1 MKVYHQLGFRDKWNI
16 DCYGEGFGDGLIFSP
31 INMES
36 NKLLALPTDIRANSF
51 LDPQMYLLSTEK
63 SSNVTYPFFP
73 GNIKAG
79 FSTSDLDTAN
89 EQIAELCIDYQMEAN
104 FKYIVIPT
112 RYFEATP
119 TKYLEQTM
127 QNFVIPFLD
136 YKEKKNINASFL
148 LTVIV
153 KQCVL
158 EDQTLRDEL
167 LNWMTGI
174 AGITGFYLIFE
185 NNFASKQIKDFA
197 YLSNALFLIDILKKN
212 EMEVHI
218 GYNNTEGLLFSAAMP
233 DSIAIGSYEN
243 LRMFKISRFE
253 VLEGKVMRSPNARL
267 YSSRLLQ
274 WIEYNY
280 IDSMKMLVD
289 DYDKY
294 FDDTKY
300 KPLMFNI
307 GDFKNKE
314 KFKWHFSKSEIY
326 KHYFEVFSSQ
336 VHDLPSLQ
344 EERIEFLKANIMAAI
359 ENFKII
365 KANVLL
371 DSDSDDSHLAIW
383 YNVLNAYKKSL

>member
-1 MKVYHQLGFRDKWNI
+1 M
-16 DCYGEGFGDGLIFSP
+16 
-31 INMES
+31 
-36 NKLLALPTDIRANSF
+36 
-51 LDPQMYLLSTEK
+51 
-63 SSNVTYPFFP
+63 
-73 GNIKAG
+73 
-79 FSTSDLDTAN
+79 
-89 EQIAELCIDYQMEAN
+89 
-104 FKYIVIPT
+104 
-112 RYFEATP
+112 
-119 TKYLEQTM
+119 
-127 QNFVIPFLD
+127 
-136 YKEKKNINASFL
+136 
-148 LTVIV
+148 
-153 KQCVL
+153 L

-197 YLSNALFLIDILKKN
+197 YLSNVLFLIDILKKN

-253 VLEGKVMRSPNARL
+253 ALEGKVMRSPNARL

-280 IDSMKMLVD
+280 IDSMKMLVA

-359 ENFKII
+359 ENFKNI